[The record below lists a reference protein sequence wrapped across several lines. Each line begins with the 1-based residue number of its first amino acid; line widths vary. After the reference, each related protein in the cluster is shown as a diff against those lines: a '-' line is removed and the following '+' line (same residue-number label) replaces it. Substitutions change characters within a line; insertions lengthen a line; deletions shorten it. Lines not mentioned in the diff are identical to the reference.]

1 MPQLRSPH
9 VAGGKYLL
17 HDTFL
22 LRVRVGRRTGRQTN
36 FTMAELAANLSN
48 VISGNYKW
56 VFVGGKGGV
65 GKTTTSCSLAVA
77 LAGARPGKTVCLIST
92 DPAHNLSDA
101 FGQKFSREPT
111 AVNGVP
117 GLDAME
123 VEPPS
128 AESAVAMSDGSTP
141 GSGAGPEASLAAMS
155 ELTSAIPGIDEAV
168 SFGALMQSVQS
179 MQYDTVVF
187 DTAPTGHTLRLL
199 GFPKLLDIALD
210 KLTDLHAR
218 LGPMFNAGLAAM
230 GMNPGAEGAEPLD
243 AAARLA
249 ELSTVVKQVVA
260 QFRDA
265 SATTFVAVCI
275 PEFLSV
281 YETERLSQELSKLG
295 IVCNNIVVNQLI
307 PANPDSAASAQLYT
321 ARLAI
326 QRKYLEQ
333 MRELYSDDFHITPL
347 PLLASEVRGSDALRS
362 FAKRVTGEVAVDFGL
377 PATDLNPS
385 LMNVMSQTG
394 LVWTFV
400 GGKGGVGKTTLSAAL
415 AVALAADAAARS
427 AKVLVVSTDPAHNLS
442 DAFGVKISP
451 DAKPTAVA
459 GFDNL
464 FAMEVDAATVTEEF
478 FANLSASSEESAAL
492 RNSPLGALLPD
503 TSDIGSLAKN
513 VPGIDEAVS
522 FSSIMRLVRSMDFER
537 VVFDMAPTGH
547 ALRLLGLPDTL
558 EKLLSKLSDLKNQM
572 APMMS
577 MFASAA
583 GADANGLGGQGVMDQ
598 LGERL
603 ESLQADVREVA
614 ATLSDA
620 EKSTFVAVAI
630 AEFLSVYETE
640 RLVQELANMGMDVR
654 NVVVNQLMPPTEAV
668 EDRMAI
674 LRARAKM
681 QAGYVEQIEEL
692 YPPDDFHVTRVP
704 MLLQEVRGVDA
715 LRAFATRLTS

>member
-1 MPQLRSPH
+1 
-9 VAGGKYLL
+9 
-17 HDTFL
+17 
-22 LRVRVGRRTGRQTN
+22 
-36 FTMAELAANLSN
+36 MAELAASLSN
-48 VISGNYKW
+48 VVSGQFKW
-56 VFVGGKGGV
+56 IFVGGKGGV
-65 GKTTTSCSLAVA
+65 GKTTTSCALAVA
-77 LAGARPGKTVCLIST
+77 VAAARPGKTVCLIST

-111 AVNGVP
+111 AVTGVP

-128 AESAVAMSDGSTP
+128 ADSVVAAGGGGGGST
-141 GSGAGPEASLAAMS
+141 GPEASLAAMS

-199 GFPKLLDIALD
+199 GFPKLLDMALD
-210 KLTDLHAR
+210 KLTELHAR

-230 GMNPGAEGAEPLD
+230 GVNTSGEGGEPVD
-243 AAARLA
+243 AGARLA
-249 ELSTVVKQVVA
+249 ELSAVVKQVVT
-260 QFRDA
+260 QFRNPE
-265 SATTFVAVCI
+265 STTFVAVCI

-295 IVCNNIVVNQLI
+295 IACNNIVVNQLI

-347 PLLASEVRGSDALRS
+347 PLLAAEVRGSDALRS

-377 PATDLNPS
+377 PATDLEPS
-385 LMNVMSQTG
+385 LTNIMSQTG

-400 GGKGGVGKTTLSAAL
+400 GGKGGVGKTTTSAAL
-415 AVALAADAAARS
+415 AVALAADAAKRS

-451 DAKPTAVA
+451 DAKPTPVS

-478 FANLSASSEESAAL
+478 FSNLSASSEESAAL
-492 RNSPLGALLPD
+492 RNSPLGALMPD
-503 TSDIGSLAKN
+503 TNDIGSLAKN

-558 EKLLSKLSDLKNQM
+558 DKLLAKLSDMKSQM
-572 APMMS
+572 DPMLS
-577 MFASAA
+577 MLASAA
-583 GADANGLGGQGVMDQ
+583 GGDANGASGQSVMDQ

-704 MLLQEVRGVDA
+704 MLSEEVRGVDS
-715 LRAFATRLTS
+715 LRAFATRLTSG